1 MGGKRMY
8 ENMYG
13 YQNYPNPYLRQQ
25 QSIFPVATNAPV
37 MVKSVDNVNEIQAN
51 DVPMN
56 YPYAIFPKR
65 DLSEIYV
72 KSWNTNGTIQ
82 TLVFA
87 PKVEKAKNDT
97 SDAVEKEIG
106 AKSDATEGILER
118 FDELSEKLDAI
129 NNKLS
134 AKTRNSTKKE
144 SE

>member
-1 MGGKRMY
+1 MTMY

-25 QSIFPVATNAPV
+25 QSILPVATNAPV

-87 PKVEKAKNDT
+87 PKVEKAKNVTDDIT
-97 SDAVEKEIG
+97 ESKIG
-106 AKSDATEGILER
+106 ANLDVAEGILDR

-129 NNKLS
+129 NSKLS
-134 AKTRNSTKKE
+134 ARTRNNTKKE

>member
-1 MGGKRMY
+1 MY

-25 QSIFPVATNAPV
+25 QSILPVATNAPV

-87 PKVEKAKNDT
+87 PKVEKAKNVTDDIT
-97 SDAVEKEIG
+97 ESKIG
-106 AKSDATEGILER
+106 ANLDVAEGILDR

-129 NNKLS
+129 NSKLS
-134 AKTRNSTKKE
+134 ARTRNNTKKE

>member
-1 MGGKRMY
+1 MGEKKMY
-8 ENMYG
+8 ENIYG
-13 YQNYPNPYLRQQ
+13 YPNYPNPYLRQQ
-25 QSIFPVATNAPV
+25 QNVFPVASNAPAV
-37 MVKSVDNVNEIQAN
+37 VKSVDNVNEIQAN

-56 YPYAIFPKR
+56 YPYAIFPRR

-82 TLVFA
+82 TLVFT

-97 SDAVEKEIG
+97 SNAVEEEIG
-106 AKSDATEGILER
+106 AKSDVTEGILDR

-134 AKTRNSTKKE
+134 ARTRNTSKKE

>member
-1 MGGKRMY
+1 MY

-13 YQNYPNPYLRQQ
+13 YQNYPNLYLRQQ

-87 PKVEKAKNDT
+87 PKVEKAKM
-97 SDAVEKEIG
+97 IH
-106 AKSDATEGILER
+106 LMR
-118 FDELSEKLDAI
+118 
-129 NNKLS
+129 
-134 AKTRNSTKKE
+134 
-144 SE
+144 

>member
-1 MGGKRMY
+1 MGEKRMY

-13 YQNYPNPYLRQQ
+13 YQNYPNLYLRQQ

>member
-1 MGGKRMY
+1 MY
-8 ENMYG
+8 ENIYG
-13 YQNYPNPYLRQQ
+13 YPNYPNPYLRQQ
-25 QSIFPVATNAPV
+25 QNVFPVATNAPV
-37 MVKSVDNVNEIQAN
+37 VVKSVDNVNEIQAN

-56 YPYAIFPKR
+56 YPYAIFPRR

-82 TLVFA
+82 TLVFT

-97 SDAVEKEIG
+97 SNAVEEEIG
-106 AKSDATEGILER
+106 AKSDVTEGILDR

-134 AKTRNSTKKE
+134 ARTRNTSKKE

>member
-1 MGGKRMY
+1 MTMY

-25 QSIFPVATNAPV
+25 QSILPVVTNAPV

-87 PKVEKAKNDT
+87 PKVEKVKDDT
-97 SDAVEKEIG
+97 GDITESKIG
-106 AKSDATEGILER
+106 ANLDATEGILDR

-129 NNKLS
+129 NSKLS
-134 AKTRNSTKKE
+134 ARTRNNTKKE

>member
-1 MGGKRMY
+1 MGEKRMY

-13 YQNYPNPYLRQQ
+13 YQNYPNLYLRQQ

-106 AKSDATEGILER
+106 AKSDAAEGILER